1 MDSKVYIFLADGFE
15 EMEALI
21 PYDVLKRAGFE
32 VELVSVKSKLE
43 VVSTHGL
50 IVTCDT
56 DISKINQE
64 NATLL
69 LLPGGMPGASNL
81 AESKELAAMLLKQN
95 EEGKLLAAICAAP
108 YVLGDLGILK
118 GKHATCFPGYESHL
132 LGAEH
137 IAKSVVVSQ
146 NVITGNGAGA
156 AVKFAFAIVEHL
168 RGKRVADFLA
178 EKMLLA

>member
-1 MDSKVYIFLADGFE
+1 MDSKIYIFLADGFE

-32 VELVSVKSKLE
+32 VELVSVKTDLN

-50 IVTCDT
+50 TVMCDT
-56 DISKINQE
+56 DISKISQG

-81 AESKELAAMLLKQN
+81 AESKDLAKMLLQQN
-95 EEGKLLAAICAAP
+95 EEGKWVAAICAAP

-118 GKHATCFPGYESHL
+118 GKQATCFPGYESHL
-132 LGAEH
+132 SGAEH
-137 IAKSVVVSQ
+137 IASSVVVSQ

-156 AVKFAFAIVEHL
+156 AVKFAFAIVEQL

>member
-32 VELVSVKSKLE
+32 VELVSVTKELG
-43 VVSTHGL
+43 VISTHGL
-50 IVTCDT
+50 SVSCDLT
-56 DISKINQE
+56 ISEISQGQ
-64 NATLL
+64 ATLL
-69 LLPGGMPGASNL
+69 ILPGGMPGASNL
-81 AESKELAAMLLKQN
+81 AESKDLANMLLKQN
-95 EEGKLLAAICAAP
+95 EEGKWIAAICAAP

-118 GKHATCFPGYESHL
+118 GKQATCFPGYESHL
-132 LGAEH
+132 SGAEH
-137 IAKSVVVSQ
+137 VESSVVVSL

-156 AVKFAFAIVEHL
+156 AVKFAFAIVEQL